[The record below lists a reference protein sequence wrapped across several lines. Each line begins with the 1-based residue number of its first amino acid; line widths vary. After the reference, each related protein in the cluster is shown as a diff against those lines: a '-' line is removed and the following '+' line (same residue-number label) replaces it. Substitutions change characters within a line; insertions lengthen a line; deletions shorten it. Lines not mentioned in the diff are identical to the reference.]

1 MADSMSVRPM
11 LEQRAGVRTALRDC
25 LDREGFIEVDT
36 PVLSGEVLPEAH
48 IEPFMVTTSAGSAEF
63 LQASPEALMKRL
75 LAAGAGAIY
84 QFARCFR
91 AGERGPRHDTEFVML
106 EWYQP
111 GATLAETATLLE
123 QLLATSLG
131 TSGLE
136 QISCSTAFEQL
147 AGIDPINADTA
158 SLVAAIERQGL
169 QLPAGLAELNDPAR
183 WSLCFNLL
191 LGEVVAPQLGNDQ
204 PTMLGS
210 WPAAEAAFARL
221 DRDDPRLARRFEVF
235 VAGVELVNGWEEE
248 PSAAILRSRIEAAN
262 AIRQADGRRVLPL
275 PDRLLAAH
283 GEAMPDGVGAALGFD
298 RLVMLAAGSESID
311 QIRGFSSADA

>member
-1 MADSMSVRPM
+1 M
-11 LEQRAGVRTALRDC
+11 LEQRAGVRAALRDC

-36 PVLSGEVLPEAH
+36 PVLSREVLPEAH
-48 IEPFMVTTSAGSAEF
+48 IEPIIVSAGDDVARF

-91 AGERGPRHDTEFVML
+91 AGERSPRHDTEFVML

-111 GATLAETATLLE
+111 GATLAETAVLLE
-123 QLLATSLG
+123 QLLARSLG

-136 QISCSTAFEQL
+136 RISCTTAFKQF
-147 AGIDPINADTA
+147 AGADPVAANADE
-158 SLVAAIERQGL
+158 LAAAVKRQGL
-169 QLPAGLAELNDPAR
+169 QLPQGFGGLTESVR

-191 LGEVVAPQLGNDQ
+191 LSEVVAPQLGHQQ
-204 PTMLGS
+204 PAMLES

-221 DRDDPRLARRFEVF
+221 DRQDPRLARRFEVF
-235 VAGVELVNGWEEE
+235 VSGVELVNGWEEE
-248 PSAAILRSRIEAAN
+248 PSPAILRSRIEAAN
-262 AIRQADGRRVLPL
+262 AIREVDGRRVLPL
-275 PDRLLAAH
+275 PSKLLASH
-283 GEAMPDGVGAALGFD
+283 GDRMPAGVGAALGFD

-311 QIRGFSSADA
+311 QVRGFSSADA

>member
-1 MADSMSVRPM
+1 MSVRPM
-11 LEQRAGVRTALRDC
+11 LEQRAGVRAALRDC

-36 PVLSGEVLPEAH
+36 PVLSREVLPEAH
-48 IEPFMVTTSAGSAEF
+48 IEPIIVSAGDDVARF

-91 AGERGPRHDTEFVML
+91 AGERSPRHDTEFVML

-111 GATLAETATLLE
+111 GGTLAETAVLLE
-123 QLLATSLG
+123 QLLARSLG

-136 QISCSTAFEQL
+136 RISCTTAFKQF
-147 AGIDPINADTA
+147 AGADPVAANADE
-158 SLVAAIERQGL
+158 LAAAVERQGL
-169 QLPAGLAELNDPAR
+169 QLPQGFGGLTESAR

-191 LGEVVAPQLGNDQ
+191 LSELVAPQLGHQQ
-204 PTMLGS
+204 PAMLES

-221 DRDDPRLARRFEVF
+221 DRQDPRLARRFEVF
-235 VAGVELVNGWEEE
+235 VSGVELVNGWEEE
-248 PSAAILRSRIEAAN
+248 PSPAILRSRIEAAN
-262 AIRQADGRRVLPL
+262 AIREVDGRRVLPL
-275 PDRLLAAH
+275 PSKLLAAH
-283 GEAMPDGVGAALGFD
+283 GDRMPAGVGAALGFD

-311 QIRGFSSADA
+311 QVRGFSSADA